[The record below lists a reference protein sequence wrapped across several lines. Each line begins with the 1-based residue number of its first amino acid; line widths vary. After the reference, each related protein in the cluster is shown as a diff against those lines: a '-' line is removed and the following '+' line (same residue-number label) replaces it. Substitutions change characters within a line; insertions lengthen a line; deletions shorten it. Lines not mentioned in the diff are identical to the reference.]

1 MVCQT
6 IEEKWSERTI
16 MKKRYCELGYEYPCE
31 VSHCAMCVD
40 KDGKLHTK
48 NCRGDPMEDN
58 CHNMVEAETFHDSIL
73 FCERCGTPLGMK

>member
-1 MVCQT
+1 
-6 IEEKWSERTI
+6 

-58 CHNMVEAETFHDSIL
+58 CHNMVEAETFRDSIL
-73 FCERCGTPLGMK
+73 FCERCGTPLGIK